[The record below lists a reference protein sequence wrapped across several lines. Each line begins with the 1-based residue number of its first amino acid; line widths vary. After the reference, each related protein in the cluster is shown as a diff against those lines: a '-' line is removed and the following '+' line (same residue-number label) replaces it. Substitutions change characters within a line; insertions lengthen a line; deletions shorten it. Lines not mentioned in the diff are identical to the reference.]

1 MFRSTKKA
9 QTFNIANLAYK
20 DCSRVPKL
28 PQKQSFITGHA
39 SANSP
44 KIDTTIS
51 FAILEM
57 ETKQRDTGAPSVQQ
71 NLLVKGINY
80 PYQTPEMRICFVP
93 IFFCHFFLETSLY
106 QFGKHNNDNSHMV

>member
-20 DCSRVPKL
+20 DCSHVPKL

-80 PYQTPEMRICFVP
+80 PYQTPEMQICFVP

-106 QFGKHNNDNSHMV
+106 QVVGIPTTVVV

>member
-1 MFRSTKKA
+1 MFRSTKKV

-28 PQKQSFITGHA
+28 PQKQSFIADHA

-44 KIDTTIS
+44 KIDTGTTIS
-51 FAILEM
+51 LILEM

-71 NLLVKGINY
+71 NLPVKGINY
-80 PYQTPEMRICFVP
+80 PYQTPEMQICFVP
-93 IFFCHFFLETSLY
+93 IFF
-106 QFGKHNNDNSHMV
+106 